1 MILQTRIG
9 QLLKDLQKLNELNM
23 WLASAGDESVIE
35 AVAELQR
42 EQLRRGERPDG
53 SEFDHYSQTSQ
64 VIYGKPDTPIKWE
77 DDGFFYKHIKAIVR
91 PDKIMILNQGT
102 IDEDGDRIDL
112 EVRWDEIIIG
122 LQNDSIQELIEKVKE
137 KYLQNIRQLLR
148 IG

>member
-9 QLLKDLQKLNELNM
+9 QLIKDLQKLDELNM

-42 EQLRRGERPDG
+42 EQLRQGERPDG
-53 SEFDHYSQTSQ
+53 SEFDHYSPTSQ
-64 VIYGKPDTPIKWE
+64 AIYGKPDTPIKWE
-77 DDGFFYKHIKAIVR
+77 DDGYFYKHIQAIVR
-91 PDKIMILNQGT
+91 PDMIEILNEGT
-102 IDEDGDRIDL
+102 IGEQGERIDL
-112 EVRWDEIIIG
+112 EVRWGEIIIG

-137 KYLQNIRQLLR
+137 KYLQNIRELLH

>member
-9 QLLKDLQKLNELNM
+9 QLIKDLQKLNETTM
-23 WLASAGDESVIE
+23 WLASVGDESVIE

-64 VIYGKPDTPIKWE
+64 IVYGKPNEPIKWK
-77 DDGFFYKHIKAIVR
+77 DDGYFYKHIQAIVR
-91 PDKIMILNQGT
+91 PDKIEILNEGT
-102 IDEDGDRIDL
+102 IGENGNRINL

-122 LQNDSIQELIEKVKE
+122 LQNDSITELIQKVQE
-137 KYLQNIRQLLR
+137 KYLENIRELLR

>member
-9 QLLKDLQKLNELNM
+9 QLLKDLQKLDELNM

-53 SEFDHYSQTSQ
+53 SNFDHYSPTSQ
-64 VIYGKPDTPIKWE
+64 AIYGKPDTPIKWE
-77 DDGFFYKHIKAIVR
+77 DDGYFYKHIQAIVR
-91 PDKIMILNQGT
+91 PDKIEILNEGT
-102 IDEDGDRIDL
+102 IGEQGERINL
-112 EVRWDEIIIG
+112 EVRWNEIIIG

-137 KYLQNIRQLLR
+137 KYLQNIRKLLR